1 LLIFGAVQVMRDH
14 IRFYLNGQPHE
25 VRGDDAFLTVSDY
38 LRGRIGKAGT
48 KVVCAE
54 GDCGACTVLAG
65 RYRAGAI
72 VYEPIDSC
80 IQFLHQV
87 DGKHVITVEGL
98 RDNGRLHPV
107 QQALLDNHGSQ
118 CGYCTP
124 GIVMALAGW
133 ADAGCTIDASAPR
146 LPLTGNLCRC
156 TGYLPIFEAAD
167 TLARARPMRLAARF
181 DSPELLKALA
191 ATSKEP
197 LRIESSGRLYFAPT
211 TLAEA
216 VAFKAGHPDAVIV
229 AGATELGVWR
239 NKKNHEPRALLSL
252 ARIVE
257 LDVVSAGSEQIVFG
271 ANVTWTGVEHA
282 VKEPLPEFIPIIQR
296 FGSPQ
301 IRNAGTLAGNVANG
315 SPIADSL
322 ALLSV
327 LDASIEL
334 VGPRGKRQRSI
345 NGFYTGYK
353 QKDVAADELITRI
366 IVPLPTNED
375 RLRLTKVSRRR
386 DMDIATFGSAVLIR
400 ATGGTITRAAAAFI
414 GVAPTVVRLP
424 KTEAF
429 LQGREFAEGTF
440 RQAGRIARTEIQPL
454 TDVRGS
460 RDFRLQ
466 LAENVFAKFYFEAN
480 P

>member
-1 LLIFGAVQVMRDH
+1 MRDH
-14 IRFYLNGQPHE
+14 IRFFLNGQLHE
-25 VRGDDAFLTVSDY
+25 VRGDDAFLTLGDY
-38 LRGRIGKAGT
+38 LRGKIAKIGT

-65 RYRAGAI
+65 RCRAGAVI
-72 VYEPIDSC
+72 YEPIDSC

-87 DGKHVITVEGL
+87 DGKHVVTVEGL
-98 RDNGRLHPV
+98 CDNGRLHPV
-107 QQALLDNHGSQ
+107 QQALLDHHGSQ

-133 ADAGCTIDASAPR
+133 ADAGCPFDATAPR

-167 TLARARPMRLAARF
+167 TLAHARPAPLAKRFSTPELIRALEAAR
-181 DSPELLKALA
+181 
-191 ATSKEP
+191 KEP
-197 LRIESSGRLYFAPT
+197 LRVESGARLYFAPT

-216 VAFKAGHPDAVIV
+216 VAFKAKHPDAVV
-229 AGATELGVWR
+229 MAGATELGVWR
-239 NKKNHEPRALLSL
+239 NKKNFEPQVLLSL
-252 ARIVE
+252 ARIEE
-257 LDVVSAGSEQIVFG
+257 LDAISANQQQIAFG
-271 ANVTWTGVEHA
+271 ANVTWTSVEKA
-282 VKEPLPEFIPIIQR
+282 VKEPLPEFVPIIQR

-327 LDASIEL
+327 LDASLEL
-334 VGPRGKRQRSI
+334 VGPRGTRQRSL

-353 QKDVAADELITRI
+353 QKDLARDELIARI
-366 IVPLPTNED
+366 VVPLPAKED

-386 DMDIATFGSAVLIR
+386 DMDIASFGSAVLVR
-400 ATGGTITRAAAAFI
+400 ETGGTITHSAAALI

-424 KTEAF
+424 RTEAF
-429 LQGREFAEGTF
+429 LRGRDFNEGTF
-440 RQAGRIARTEIQPL
+440 RQAGRIARTEIEPL

-466 LAENVFAKFYFEAN
+466 LAENVFAKFYFDEVAEVN
-480 P
+480 E

>member
-1 LLIFGAVQVMRDH
+1 MRDH
-14 IRFYLNGQPHE
+14 IRFFLNGQLHE
-25 VRGDDAFLTVSDY
+25 VRGNDAFLTLSDY
-38 LRGRIGKAGT
+38 LRNRIGKAGT

-65 RYRAGAI
+65 RCRAGA
-72 VYEPIDSC
+72 VEYEPIDSC
-80 IQFLHQV
+80 IQFVHQI
-87 DGKHVITVEGL
+87 DGKHVVSVEGL
-98 RDNGRLHPV
+98 CDNGRLHPV
-107 QQALLDNHGSQ
+107 QQALLDCHGSQ

-133 ADAGCTIDASAPR
+133 ADAGCPVDAAAPR
-146 LPLTGNLCRC
+146 LWLTGNLCRC
-156 TGYLPIFEAAD
+156 TGYVPIFDAADSLAKARPAPLAQRFDTPQLLQALEAA
-167 TLARARPMRLAARF
+167 
-181 DSPELLKALA
+181 SN
-191 ATSKEP
+191 EP
-197 LRIESSGRLYFAPT
+197 LRVESGGRLYFAPA
-211 TLAEA
+211 TLVEA
-216 VAFKAGHPDAVIV
+216 VAFKAGHPESVVV

-239 NKKNHEPRALLSL
+239 NKKNFEPRTLLSL
-252 ARIVE
+252 ARIAE
-257 LDVVSAGSEQIVFG
+257 LDAVTANKQQIVFG
-271 ANVTWTGVEHA
+271 ANVNWTNVEKS
-282 VKEPLPEFIPIIQR
+282 VKAPLPEFVPIIQR

-327 LDASIEL
+327 LDASVEL
-334 VGPRGKRQRSI
+334 VGARGTRQRSI

-353 QKDVAADELITRI
+353 QKDLAPDELIARVI
-366 IVPLPTNED
+366 LPLPDMDD

-386 DMDIATFGSAVLIR
+386 DMDIATFGSAVLVR
-400 ATGGTITRAAAAFI
+400 APAGTITHAAAAFI

-424 KTEAF
+424 RTEAF
-429 LQGREFAEGTF
+429 LHGRAFDEGTF

-466 LAENVFAKFYFEAN
+466 LAENAFAKFYFDEIAEVFA
-480 P
+480 